1 MIPFCGSILTTPS
14 GLGQTRRAESLQ
26 IGSQPC
32 SPRVQEELLTWALA
46 KGAAATLEVDMA
58 DQKLAEIDSFAAQFG
73 MPVLDNE
80 ESCIGVLSKKA
91 LHGLQQVSV
100 RPLPNL
106 HYL

>member
-46 KGAAATLEVDMA
+46 KEAVATLEVDMV
-58 DQKLAEIDSFAAQFG
+58 DSFAAQFG

-80 ESCIGVLSKKA
+80 ESCIRVLSKNA
-91 LHGLQQVSV
+91 
-100 RPLPNL
+100 
-106 HYL
+106 